1 MTNRVPACVSI
12 PLSKLCEAAR
22 AFIENCNQF
31 EERAQAI
38 GHELQELSD
47 EYKKME
53 TETTCKNRTGGAL
66 KGLGYVAALA
76 TAFGVGHTVL
86 RGEDEKALAA
96 GGLVLLS
103 LSAAAAAAV
112 ETGDSTVLNANVKK
126 ALTQQD
132 MMKSLKALVEEFM
145 TIIGAQRTILDDII
159 TFSDE
164 LNKNSS
170 FVRTEA
176 GAQAKETLSD
186 IKKFQGLQ
194 NKMNELTED
203 VKAAHLIA
211 ESARQCEKTLTKLLK
226 MRSKFKDFEQN

>member
-1 MTNRVPACVSI
+1 MANRLPACVSI

-103 LSAAAAAAV
+103 LSAAAAV
-112 ETGDSTVLNANVKK
+112 KTGDSTVLNANVKK

-164 LNKNSS
+164 LNENSS
-170 FVRTEA
+170 IVSTKA
-176 GAQAKETLSD
+176 GAQAKKTLSD

-211 ESARQCEKTLTKLLK
+211 ESARQCEKTLTELLK
-226 MRSKFKDFEQN
+226 MRNELKEFEQN

>member
-1 MTNRVPACVSI
+1 MANRLPACVSI

-53 TETTCKNRTGGAL
+53 TETTCKNRIGDAL

-103 LSAAAAAAV
+103 LSAAAAV
-112 ETGDSTVLNANVKK
+112 KTGDSTVLNANVKK

-164 LNKNSS
+164 LNENSS

-176 GAQAKETLSD
+176 GAQAKKTLSD

-194 NKMNELTED
+194 NEMNELTED

-211 ESARQCEKTLTKLLK
+211 ESARQCEKTLTELLK

>member
-1 MTNRVPACVSI
+1 MANRLPACVSI

-53 TETTCKNRTGGAL
+53 TETTCKNRIGDAL
-66 KGLGYVAALA
+66 KGLGYVAALV
-76 TAFGVGHTVL
+76 TVFGVGFSVS
-86 RGEDEKALAA
+86 RVGDEKALAA

-103 LSAAAAAAV
+103 LSAAAAAV

-132 MMKSLKALVEEFM
+132 TMKSLKALVEEFM

-164 LNKNSS
+164 LNENSS
-170 FVRTEA
+170 IVRTEA
-176 GAQAKETLSD
+176 GAQAKRILSD

-194 NKMNELTED
+194 NKMNKLTED

-211 ESARQCEKTLTKLLK
+211 ESARQCEKTLTELLK
-226 MRSKFKDFEQN
+226 MRNELKEFEQN

>member
-1 MTNRVPACVSI
+1 MTNRLPACVSI

-53 TETTCKNRTGGAL
+53 TETTCKNRIGDAL

-103 LSAAAAAAV
+103 LSAAAAV
-112 ETGDSTVLNANVKK
+112 KTGDSTVLNANVKK

-164 LNKNSS
+164 LNENSS

-176 GAQAKETLSD
+176 GAQAKKTLSD

-194 NKMNELTED
+194 NEMNELTED

-211 ESARQCEKTLTKLLK
+211 ESARQCEKTLTELLK

>member
-1 MTNRVPACVSI
+1 MANRLPACVSI
-12 PLSKLCEAAR
+12 SLSKLCEAAR

-53 TETTCKNRTGGAL
+53 TETTCKNRIGGAL
-66 KGLGYVAALA
+66 KGLGYVAALV
-76 TAFGVGHTVL
+76 TAFGVGFSVS
-86 RGEDEKALAA
+86 RVGDEKALA

-103 LSAAAAAAV
+103 LSAAAAAV

-132 MMKSLKALVEEFM
+132 TMKSLKALVEEFM

-159 TFSDE
+159 TFSD
-164 LNKNSS
+164 
-170 FVRTEA
+170 
-176 GAQAKETLSD
+176 
-186 IKKFQGLQ
+186 
-194 NKMNELTED
+194 
-203 VKAAHLIA
+203 
-211 ESARQCEKTLTKLLK
+211 
-226 MRSKFKDFEQN
+226 

>member
-1 MTNRVPACVSI
+1 MANRLPACVSI

-53 TETTCKNRTGGAL
+53 TETTCKNRIGDAL

-86 RGEDEKALAA
+86 RVGDEKALAA

-103 LSAAAAAAV
+103 LSAAAAV
-112 ETGDSTVLNANVKK
+112 KTGDSTVLNANVKK

-164 LNKNSS
+164 LNENSS
-170 FVRTEA
+170 IVRTEA
-176 GAQAKETLSD
+176 GAQAKKTLSD

-211 ESARQCEKTLTKLLK
+211 ESARQCEKTLTELLK
-226 MRSKFKDFEQN
+226 MRNELKDFEQN

>member
-1 MTNRVPACVSI
+1 MANRVPACVSI

-103 LSAAAAAAV
+103 LSAAAAV

-164 LNKNSS
+164 LNENSS
-170 FVRTEA
+170 IVRTEA
-176 GAQAKETLSD
+176 GAQAKKTLSD

-194 NKMNELTED
+194 NEMNELTED

-211 ESARQCEKTLTKLLK
+211 ESARQCEKTLTELLK
-226 MRSKFKDFEQN
+226 MRSKFKEFEQN